1 LTVQPAPS
9 ASIAAARSVDYVAR
23 LAAAWN
29 LEGRHCFAVGGREH
43 RALLS
48 LAYLPADLEKRSW
61 DQLTEEQRRR
71 LFMAARQAV
80 EFGRACAWV
89 FGEGQGA

>member
-1 LTVQPAPS
+1 MN
-9 ASIAAARSVDYVAR
+9 AAARSVDFVAR
-23 LAAAWN
+23 LAEAWD
-29 LEGRHCFAVGGREH
+29 LQGRHCFAAGGREH

-48 LAYLPADLEKRSW
+48 LAYLPADLEKRRW
-61 DQLTEEQRRR
+61 HQLTEEQRRR
-71 LFMAARQAV
+71 LIVAARQGV